1 MSNIECNFESL
12 LKIKIERCSTML
24 PQEADGGRQLLAEA
38 VDLLKRADETEAGPG
53 RCRHAVMAVQGLTA
67 VVATADADP

>member
-1 MSNIECNFESL
+1 
-12 LKIKIERCSTML
+12 ML

-38 VDLLKRADETEAGPG
+38 VDLLKRADETETGPG
-53 RCRHAVMAVQGLTA
+53 RRRHVVVPMQGLTA

>member
-1 MSNIECNFESL
+1 MVNPPDIAACIDATL
-12 LKIKIERCSTML
+12 STVL

-53 RCRHAVMAVQGLTA
+53 RRRHAVMAVQGLTA

>member
-1 MSNIECNFESL
+1 
-12 LKIKIERCSTML
+12 ML

-53 RCRHAVMAVQGLTA
+53 RRRHAVMAVQRLTA